1 MAPAWKNRGFLL
13 DKGVKMVL
21 KFTKI
26 MLILIISA
34 VSIMALL
41 YPAIAADNS
50 YSIRISC
57 IIPAIPGQNVPILPE
72 PRITNAKEQVNS
84 AVIFQKDTQEMRIIS
99 GEKLL
104 LDVKTL
110 YSR

>member
-1 MAPAWKNRGFLL
+1 MAG
-13 DKGVKMVL
+13 KMEL

-26 MLILIISA
+26 TFILVISA
-34 VSIMALL
+34 VLTMALL
-41 YPAIAADNS
+41 CPAIAADNS
-50 YSIRISC
+50 YSVRISC
-57 IIPAIPGQNVPILPE
+57 IIPAIPGQNMAILQE
-72 PRITNAKEQVNS
+72 SRITNTKEQVNS
-84 AVIFQKDTQEMRIIS
+84 PVIFQKDTQEMRIIA

>member
-1 MAPAWKNRGFLL
+1 MK
-13 DKGVKMVL
+13 L

-26 MLILIISA
+26 TLILIISA
-34 VSIMALL
+34 VLSIALL

-50 YSIRISC
+50 HSVRISC
-57 IIPAIPGQNVPILPE
+57 IIPVIPGQNTPILKEPE
-72 PRITNAKEQVNS
+72 ITNITKQSNLPA
-84 AVIFQKDTQEMRIIS
+84 IFQKDTQETRVVA

-104 LDVKTL
+104 LDVETL